1 MRWLKPKS
9 LTPFAFLTL
18 TLAVTWTAAAQ
29 QRGTCSSLVERALQ
43 AVGNSCSSLDNN
55 SACYG
60 YNQVDSTFYS
70 EVDPGYFSSVS
81 DQTELTQL
89 QTIQTAPFDIGN
101 DQWGIAVMN
110 VQANVP
116 NSLPGAAVTFLLIGD
131 STIENE
137 VDPEAA
143 FVPGEPVSILTADET
158 IARSLP
164 QVNANVVDTL
174 TSGTELLAD
183 ALDESGEWVRV
194 LAADRDA
201 WVEIAHLDGADALS
215 DLPVFTATSQS
226 PMQSFYFSTGLGAPT
241 CSEAPDVVTVRSPE
255 NLRVNLTVNGAEI
268 GIGSTISF
276 KTDSE
281 GRAVIVVQEGSMI
294 LPDGRVVETGETVE
308 VILNEDGEIESFE
321 EIRPATEEE
330 LNLGRVSELF
340 FNVLFGGTDVEF
352 VEPTPEPTDEPANPP
367 PPAPVV
373 DCRSFHATSPLN
385 GLNYGE
391 NTFYWDAAPG
401 ATQYRVTVYNDG
413 ESSKGEFTQ
422 QFSVDAPQT
431 NVTGILDQNTISG
444 GFQFSWIVEA
454 LVNGRVACRSDRVF
468 TQRETAPPI
477 TVLSASW
484 YCSGYAEVTVQWS
497 GANAG
502 DQIYITWT
510 EYGYPYS
517 PPPQTGSSGSYTD
530 SVEGG
535 DILTNAS
542 VSTSSGL
549 YAALPDISDGC
560 SGAG

>member
-137 VDPEAA
+137 VDPETA
-143 FVPGEPVSILTADET
+143 FVPGEPVSVLTADET

-183 ALDESGEWVRV
+183 AIDESGEWVRV

-201 WVEIAHLDGADALS
+201 WVEIAHLDAVDALT

-276 KTDSE
+276 KTVSE

-294 LPDGRVVETGETVE
+294 LPDGRVVETG
-308 VILNEDGEIESFE
+308 G
-321 EIRPATEEE
+321 
-330 LNLGRVSELF
+330 
-340 FNVLFGGTDVEF
+340 
-352 VEPTPEPTDEPANPP
+352 
-367 PPAPVV
+367 
-373 DCRSFHATSPLN
+373 
-385 GLNYGE
+385 
-391 NTFYWDAAPG
+391 
-401 ATQYRVTVYNDG
+401 Q
-413 ESSKGEFTQ
+413 
-422 QFSVDAPQT
+422 
-431 NVTGILDQNTISG
+431 
-444 GFQFSWIVEA
+444 
-454 LVNGRVACRSDRVF
+454 
-468 TQRETAPPI
+468 
-477 TVLSASW
+477 
-484 YCSGYAEVTVQWS
+484 
-497 GANAG
+497 
-502 DQIYITWT
+502 
-510 EYGYPYS
+510 
-517 PPPQTGSSGSYTD
+517 
-530 SVEGG
+530 
-535 DILTNAS
+535 
-542 VSTSSGL
+542 
-549 YAALPDISDGC
+549 
-560 SGAG
+560 